1 MGLAVLAPALRDEL
15 GLSLT
20 QVGVVIAAPWIGPI
34 GTLLPWGLLADR
46 VGERRVLAGG
56 LAVCGAL
63 VLVAPWLSS
72 FALLVVVLSA
82 AGAAGASVNSASGR
96 AVMSWFGAEERG
108 LALGVRQASTP
119 LGGFLAAL
127 VLPQLEAAG
136 GLRAAFLFLGCFIL
150 VAAAVGW
157 AIVRDVPGEG
167 LVGAPD
173 VLRDRRLWRLG
184 LSGGFY
190 LVAQTAILSFA
201 VLFLHDERGLSTG
214 EAAALL
220 AAIQAVAIVT
230 RIAIGRWSDITGT
243 RLVPLRWIGVGT
255 AVSLGAVAALL
266 SASLPVLLAAFL
278 VAGVFAT
285 AWNGLAFTVAAE
297 LAGRGRSGAATG
309 FQQTILSATGAAVP
323 PAFAAGV
330 SFISWHA
337 AFAVAAAFPVA
348 GWWAL
353 RSLTEGPPTPT

>member
-1 MGLAVLAPALRDEL
+1 MGLAVLAPALRDDL
-15 GLSLT
+15 GLTLP
-20 QVGVVIAAPWIGPI
+20 QVGVVLAAPWIGPI
-34 GTLLPWGLLADR
+34 GTLLPWGLMADR

-63 VLVAPWLSS
+63 VLLTAWVSS
-72 FALLVVVLSA
+72 FALLVVVLGA

-127 VLPQLEAAG
+127 LLPQIEAAG
-136 GLRAAFLFLGCFIL
+136 GLKAAFLFLGCFIL
-150 VAAAVGW
+150 AAAAVGW
-157 AIVRDVPGEG
+157 AVVRDVPGEG

-190 LVAQTAILSFA
+190 LVAQTAILSFV
-201 VLFLHDERGLSTG
+201 VLFLHDERDLSTG
-214 EAAALL
+214 QAAVLV
-220 AAIQAVAIVT
+220 AAIQAVAVVT

-243 RLVPLRWIGVGT
+243 RLVPLRWIGVG
-255 AVSLGAVAALL
+255 AGLSLGTVAALL
-266 SASLPVLLAAFL
+266 SAPLPLLLAAFL
-278 VAGVFAT
+278 LAGIFTT

-297 LAGRGRSGAATG
+297 LAGRSRSGAATG
-309 FQQTILSATGAAVP
+309 FQQTILSGVGAAVP

-330 SFISWHA
+330 SLASWTA
-337 AFAVAAAFPVA
+337 AFAVAAAFPLV

-353 RSLTEGPPTPT
+353 RSLTEGPPGTT